1 MNVPRLLQVVV
12 IVGTLGTAARASDP
26 VFPPAESFGSAGL
39 FEGTDTVRHNAGS
52 DDSGS
57 QPPRV
62 SNRRDRIFYPG
73 DTERPQPLLQQLF
86 LNILLAQTDL
96 FTSPSHVDRPTHL

>member
-1 MNVPRLLQVVV
+1 MKVARLLQVVV

-26 VFPPAESFGSAGL
+26 VFPPAQSIGSAGL

-62 SNRRDRIFYPG
+62 SDRRDRIFYPG
-73 DTERPQPLLQQLF
+73 DTERP
-86 LNILLAQTDL
+86 N
-96 FTSPSHVDRPTHL
+96 SNRPIHRVTTV